1 MPSDKLALL
10 FPGQGAHC
18 NGMLDA
24 HSASSDFKELY
35 AIVCD
40 VLGYSLLERTAADA
54 ELIKTNLASSML
66 TVLAS
71 CLARKCFPGQAP
83 DFVAGYSVG
92 QLTALHAAGC
102 FDFAELV
109 QLVMVRSKLMD
120 ACFALAPG
128 AMLAVIG
135 LPQKTIEAICERLQ
149 SEQHSI
155 WISNINCLGQYSL
168 SGTPEAIAAA
178 KVLCAEEK
186 PKKLLDLPVAG
197 AWHSPMLAN
206 CQAPFA
212 VHIRDRH
219 WHRPQLPV
227 IDNVTGDFFPDDIAP
242 IKEQL
247 VKHLTHPVR
256 WETGIKRIVSEGC
269 TRFVE
274 IGYGNVLTKFGFFI
288 DRSARYESFYGDTK
302 SVCVE

>member
-1 MPSDKLALL
+1 MPSDKLTLL

-18 NGMLDA
+18 NGMLDTHA
-24 HSASSDFKELY
+24 ATRDFNELY
-35 AIVCD
+35 SIVCD
-40 VLGYSLLERTAADA
+40 VLGYSLLERTANDPNVVNA
-54 ELIKTNLASSML
+54 NLASSMF

-71 CLARKCFPGQAP
+71 CLAWKSFSEQSP

-92 QLTALHAAGC
+92 QLTALHVAGC
-102 FDFAELV
+102 FDFPELV
-109 QLVMVRSKLMD
+109 QLIAVRAKMMD
-120 ACFALAPG
+120 ECFKSAPG

-135 LPQKTIEAICERLQ
+135 LPLKTVEEICARLQ
-149 SEQHSI
+149 AEGQSI

-168 SGTPEAIAAA
+168 SGTPEGTAAA
-178 KVLCAEEK
+178 KVLCAQEQ

-197 AWHSPMLAN
+197 AWHSPLLSA

-212 VHIRDRH
+212 VHLRNRD
-219 WHRPQLPV
+219 WHNLRLPV
-227 IDNVTGDFFPDDIAP
+227 IDNVTGDFFPDDVAQ

-256 WETGIKRIVSEGC
+256 WEAGLKRLVAEGC

-274 IGYGNVLTKFGFFI
+274 VGYGNVLTKFGFFI
-288 DRSARYESFYGDTK
+288 DRSAKYESFYGETK
-302 SVCVE
+302 AACVE